1 MEFRKATLSDANSIL
16 EIIRQ
21 AQAFLKSQGINQWQ
35 NNYPTMETI
44 QKDIRDQIGYV
55 LVKDGII
62 LGTVAVSFD
71 GEKTYDKI
79 YEGEWKT
86 NQPFAVVHRIAV
98 REEYKGQGLSSFI
111 LNQIEAMCMERGVYS
126 IKVDTHEENYS
137 MQKSLQKCGFE
148 YCGVIYLADQSKR
161 IAFEKVLN
169 K

>member
-21 AQAFLKSQGINQWQ
+21 AQAFLKSQGVNQWQ

-111 LNQIEAMCMERGVYS
+111 LNQIEAMCRERGVYS